1 MQIGENGGC
10 SQLREGFLVALAM
23 WIFGWPIIPGFGWAA
38 GEPMFIG
45 AVVGL
50 IYGQP
55 AQGAI
60 IGAAI
65 STIYLGWI
73 SAGGAQ
79 PADKQ
84 MAGFVG
90 TALALQANLTVPEAM
105 ALAVPI
111 GILGTYAHTA
121 RMTINS
127 FWPSVQDRLAAKGD
141 IKGISLLQVIPNQIV
156 VLIVRV
162 LPVFLAITYGP
173 HVVEGILDALPLGA
187 INGLKATGGLFPALG
202 IGMLLKYMARR
213 EIIPFLALGFLMAA
227 YGTPDL
233 MLTAMV
239 GAVAGTLYV
248 SLNPNIK

>member
-1 MQIGENGGC
+1 M
-10 SQLREGFLVALAM
+10 REALLVSLYM
-23 WIFGWPIIPGFGWAA
+23 WISGWPILPGFGWAG

-45 AVVGL
+45 TVVGL

-55 AQGAI
+55 VQGAI

-84 MAGFVG
+84 LAGFVG
-90 TALALQANLTVPEAM
+90 TALALQSGLTVGEAM

-111 GILGTYAHTA
+111 GILGTYSHTA

-127 FWPSVQDRLAAKGD
+127 IWPSWQDRFAENGNY
-141 IKGISLLQVIPNQIV
+141 KGIFFLQVVPNQIV
-156 VLIVRV
+156 VLLCRV
-162 LPVFLAITYGP
+162 LPVFLAISYGP
-173 HVVEGILDALPLGA
+173 QVVDGILQALPQGA

-213 EIIPFLALGFLMAA
+213 ELIPFLALGFVLAA
-227 YGTPDL
+227 YGKPDL
-233 MLTAMV
+233 MLTAIV

-248 SLNPNIK
+248 TLRPETKE